1 MKKLLFLLLLSP
13 SIYSEVLELTCDG
26 IYPFYLEYDLEKNDG
41 EIEFLT
47 DIREIITPVPIKT
60 IKNHTKIHKLIK
72 TDDYLRFDLR
82 KNRLL
87 YVQSIYINRKNLKS
101 HYQFANTYH
110 YYGQCVKGK
119 VDTPKNKV

>member
-26 IYPFYLEYDLEKNDG
+26 VYPFYLEYDLEKNDG

-47 DIREIITPVPIKT
+47 DTREITTPGPASS
-60 IKNHTKIHKLIK
+60 IKNHTKIYKLIK

-87 YVQSIYINRKNLKS
+87 WVQSIYINRKNLKS
-101 HYQFANTYH
+101 HYQLAETFLFF
-110 YYGQCVKGK
+110 GQCTKGK
-119 VDTPKNKV
+119 ADTPKNKI